1 MASMTDRIEE
11 FIKELMDNDDSIQ
24 IKRNELATLFNCAP
38 SQINYVLMTRFTL
51 DRGYYIESKKG
62 GGGYVQINK
71 ISSDKDRYIKSL
83 IDEKI
88 GESTNYTNAKEV
100 VNTLK
105 KLNMIT
111 ERESK
116 IILYS
121 IDDKIL
127 FIPIPEL
134 KDKIRANILQNIA
147 IGLLSVDE
155 ST

>member
-1 MASMTDRIEE
+1 MASMTDRIED
-11 FIKELMDNDDSIQ
+11 FIKELIDNDDSIQ
-24 IKRNELATLFNCAP
+24 IKRNELANLFNCAP

-71 ISSDKDRYIKSL
+71 ISSDKYNNIKSL
-83 IDEKI
+83 ISEKI
-88 GESTNYTNAKEV
+88 GESINYTNAKEV
-100 VNTLK
+100 VNILK

-111 ERESK
+111 DREYK

-121 IDDKIL
+121 IDDRVL

-134 KDKIRANILQNIA
+134 KDKVRANILQNIVL
-147 IGLLSVDE
+147 GLLSIDE

>member
-1 MASMTDRIEE
+1 MNGT
-11 FIKELMDNDDSIQ
+11 
-24 IKRNELATLFNCAP
+24 
-38 SQINYVLMTRFTL
+38 
-51 DRGYYIESKKG
+51 KK
-62 GGGYVQINK
+62 V
-71 ISSDKDRYIKSL
+71 KDYF

-88 GESTNYTNAKEV
+88 GESINYTNAKDV

-121 IDDKIL
+121 IDDQVL

-134 KDKIRANILQNIA
+134 KDKVRANILQNIV
-147 IGLLSVDE
+147 IGLLIIDE

>member
-1 MASMTDRIEE
+1 MASMTDRIED
-11 FIKELMDNDDSIQ
+11 FIKELIDNDDSIQ
-24 IKRNELATLFNCAP
+24 IKRNELANLFNCAP

-71 ISSDKDRYIKSL
+71 ISSDKYNNIKSL
-83 IDEKI
+83 ISEKI
-88 GESTNYTNAKEV
+88 GESINYTNAKEV
-100 VNTLK
+100 VNILK

-111 ERESK
+111 VREYK

-121 IDDKIL
+121 IDDRVL

-134 KDKIRANILQNIA
+134 KDKVRANILQNIVL
-147 IGLLSVDE
+147 GLLSIDE

>member
-1 MASMTDRIEE
+1 
-11 FIKELMDNDDSIQ
+11 
-24 IKRNELATLFNCAP
+24 
-38 SQINYVLMTRFTL
+38 MTRFTL

-147 IGLLSVDE
+147 IGLLSIDE